1 MCIHFLPSHSQYSDS
16 SKKSDVMIV
25 VCSKQAL
32 HSAAG
37 APQTRMIEKEQQIF
51 DPMVL
56 KWVEWLLSR
65 TESIIL
71 LSFQGPHGDWVDQ
84 WFPEPAVFLR
94 QLRLRI
100 LNTPTLMQTI
110 FGDDTVP
117 NAPDL
122 F

>member
-1 MCIHFLPSHSQYSDS
+1 METGSTS
-16 SKKSDVMIV
+16 S
-25 VCSKQAL
+25 
-32 HSAAG
+32 
-37 APQTRMIEKEQQIF
+37 
-51 DPMVL
+51 
-56 KWVEWLLSR
+56 
-65 TESIIL
+65 
-71 LSFQGPHGDWVDQ
+71 
-84 WFPEPAVFLR
+84 FPEPAAFLR